1 MSDAPTMSADPPE
14 GVFVVVPAY
23 NEAAAIG
30 DVLRQL
36 RQAGCA
42 NAIVVDDGSTDG
54 TYDAARGKARYL
66 LRHAVNRGQGAAL
79 QTGIEFALSR
89 GARFVVTFDA
99 DGQHDCESIAA
110 LVEPLRRGECEITLG
125 SRFLGQAI
133 DLPMS
138 RRIMLRLAVAFTRL
152 VNGVSLTDAHNGLR
166 GFSRHAAE
174 RVDIR
179 LDRMAHAS
187 ELIDLIVR
195 SGLSY
200 REVPVKVHYT
210 QYSLN
215 KGQSSRGALR
225 ILFHYLVG
233 RVVR

>member
-1 MSDAPTMSADPPE
+1 MSDALTTTADPTE

-23 NEAAAIG
+23 NEATAIA

-36 RQAGCA
+36 REAGYT
-42 NAIVVDDGSTDG
+42 NVVVVDDGSTDG
-54 TYDAARGKARYL
+54 TYAAARGKAKSL

-89 GARFVVTFDA
+89 GARFIVTFDA

-110 LVEPLRRGECEITLG
+110 LVAPLRQGECDITLG
-125 SRFLGQAI
+125 SRFLGQAV

-138 RRIMLRLAVAFTRL
+138 RRIMLRLAIAFTRL
-152 VNGVSLTDAHNGLR
+152 VNGVSLSDAHNGLR
-166 GFSRHAAE
+166 GFSRRAAE
-174 RVDIR
+174 QIDIR

-187 ELIDLIVR
+187 ELIDFIIR
-195 SGLSY
+195 SELPY

-225 ILFHYLVG
+225 ILFHYFVG